1 MVRSLRQFVPDA
13 TTWVLCLS
21 STAYDILNRIA
32 EPGVRP
38 IALRDFEAGDAPLAA
53 AKQDGRSQIEYYFTC
68 TPSLIRY
75 VMRAAPQ
82 AELVTY
88 LDSDLGFF
96 ADPEPIYQEAGNAPI
111 IVVPHRFPPALRHR
125 EIYGIYNVGWV
136 SFRHNDEA
144 ISCIEWWR
152 ARCLEWCSDR
162 VDSVNQRFADQ
173 RYLDQFPAIY
183 PGTHVLRHK
192 GANLAPWNLGAD
204 KISLENGRVIVAG
217 RDPLIFFH
225 FHGLKTLDK
234 RTVLTALEAYRV
246 PLTSI
251 IRKAIYLPYLKEIRR
266 IENELAPFL
275 PEVPK
280 ALRELAGGSSNM
292 RGARLKNRLRG
303 LRAFIT
309 RSYIRLPP
317 DPKPAADR

>member
-1 MVRSLRQFVPDA
+1 M
-13 TTWVLCLS
+13 WVLCLS

-38 IALRDFEAGDAPLAA
+38 IALSDFEADDAPLAV

-96 ADPEPIYQEAGNAPI
+96 ADPEPIYREAGNASI
-111 IVVPHRFPPALRHR
+111 IVVPHRFPPALRHL
-125 EIYGIYNVGWV
+125 EICGIYNVGWV
-136 SFRHNDEA
+136 SFRQNAEA
-144 ISCIEWWR
+144 LSCIEWWR
-152 ARCLEWCSDR
+152 TRCLEWCSDW

-173 RYLDQFPAIY
+173 RYLDRFPSLY
-183 PGTHVLRHK
+183 PGTHVLQHK
-192 GANLAPWNLGAD
+192 GANLAPWNLGTD
-204 KISLENGRVIVAG
+204 SVSLESGRVIVGG
-217 RDPLIFFH
+217 RDPIIFFH
-225 FHGLKTLDK
+225 FHGLKTFGK
-234 RTVLTALEAYRV
+234 RTFLTTLEVYRV

-251 IRKAIYLPYLKEIRR
+251 VRKAIYLPYLKEIRR
-266 IENELAPFL
+266 IETELAPLL

-280 ALRELAGGSSNM
+280 ALRELAGEASDT
-292 RGARLKNRLRG
+292 RGARLKNRLRR
-303 LRAFIT
+303 LRAFVT
-309 RSYIRLPP
+309 RSYIRLPRDLEP
-317 DPKPAADR
+317 TADR